1 MSGGLWQRP
10 TQTELLIAKLRERR
24 DEGKALE
31 LLEIMRLGVAQH
43 GTRLSE
49 LRSRGFV
56 IENELRRDST
66 GRVLSRYR
74 FRFDSERRDD
84 VSL

>member
-43 GTRLSE
+43 GARLSE